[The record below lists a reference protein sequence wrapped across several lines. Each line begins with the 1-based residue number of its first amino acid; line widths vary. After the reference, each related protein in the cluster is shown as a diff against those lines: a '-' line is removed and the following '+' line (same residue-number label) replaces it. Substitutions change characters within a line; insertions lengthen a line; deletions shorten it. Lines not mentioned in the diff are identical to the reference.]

1 MQKQKQVRT
10 KILRIIKN
18 HMPGKVDNTMSSYA
32 EDFFKAIPNDVLAQV
47 AIDDWNALEVLCNA
61 LTIDLQLSKESKK
74 INSKSVT

>member
-1 MQKQKQVRT
+1 
-10 KILRIIKN
+10 
-18 HMPGKVDNTMSSYA
+18 MSSYV

>member
-1 MQKQKQVRT
+1 
-10 KILRIIKN
+10 
-18 HMPGKVDNTMSSYA
+18 MPGKVDNTMSSYA

-47 AIDDWNALEVLCNA
+47 VIEDWNALEVLCNA